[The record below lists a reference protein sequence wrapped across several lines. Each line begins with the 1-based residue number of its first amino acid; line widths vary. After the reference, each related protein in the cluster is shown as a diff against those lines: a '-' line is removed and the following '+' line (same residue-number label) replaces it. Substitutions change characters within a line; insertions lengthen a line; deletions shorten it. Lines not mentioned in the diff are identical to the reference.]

1 MTNLPSTFY
10 WLLLQRAGFTMSAL
24 RRLAASESAAGPEQ
38 WLSWSPTRLRSFGV
52 GDAAIAAVD
61 EWHKRGV
68 ASAIAQHARRD
79 QDWLDAQQV
88 MLVSMLD
95 PVYPP
100 LLLEIAD
107 PPPVLYVWGDVD
119 CLAQPQLAIVGS
131 RRPTAQGCRD
141 ANDFGSTLAQAG
153 FVITSGLALGIDAA
167 AHRAALEAGGKTI
180 AVLGHGI
187 DRIYPAQHR
196 ELAEAVRQHGA
207 LITEFPLGTP
217 PKATHFPSRNRIIS
231 GLSVG
236 VLVVEAAL
244 KSGSLVT
251 ARLAAE
257 QNREVFALPGSIHN
271 PVSRGCNALLKSGAT
286 LVQGVEDI
294 LNELHGWTSPS
305 PLIPPSSGS
314 TTRPIATITIAAD
327 QRPIYDAVGFQPT
340 PLDIIID
347 RAQQPLP
354 AILVALAELELAGL
368 IENRAGN
375 YLRCAD
381 ACVAPSA

>member
-1 MTNLPSTFY
+1 MTNLPSSFY
-10 WLLLQRAGFTMSAL
+10 WLMLQRAGFTASAL
-24 RRLAASESAAGPEQ
+24 RRLAVNESAAGPKQ
-38 WLSWSPTRLRSFGV
+38 WLSWSPTRLRSFSV
-52 GDAAIAAVD
+52 SDAAVAAAV
-61 EWHKRGV
+61 EWRKRGV
-68 ASAIAQHARRD
+68 DSAIAQHARRD
-79 QDWLDAQQV
+79 LDWLDAQQV
-88 MLVSMLD
+88 SLVSMLD
-95 PVYPP
+95 PAYPP
-100 LLLEIAD
+100 LLIEIAD
-107 PPPVLYVWGDVD
+107 PPPVLYVWGEVD
-119 CLAQPQLAIVGS
+119 CLTQPQLAIVGS
-131 RRPTAQGCRD
+131 RRPTGQGCRD
-141 ANDFGSTLAQAG
+141 AYDFGSQLAQAG

-196 ELAEAVRQHGA
+196 ELAEVVRQHGA

-271 PVSRGCNALLKSGAT
+271 PVSRGCNALIKSGAT

-294 LNELHGWTSPS
+294 LNELRGWTTPS
-305 PLIPPSSGS
+305 ELTPPANG
-314 TTRPIATITIAAD
+314 ATSRLVAEVTIASE
-327 QRPIYDAVGFQPT
+327 QKPIYDAVGFQPT

-347 RAQQPLP
+347 RTQQPLP

-368 IENRAGN
+368 IENRAGS
-375 YLRCAD
+375 YLRCAN
-381 ACVAPSA
+381 ACVAPTA